1 MKQQFNPQCRQL
13 PLSHLSY
20 HDDAIDPLKANQLLV
35 YHYPLHGG
43 YSWKERAA
51 WQQQID
57 QGLDSRQYAYL
68 IKQQGQQLGL
78 FVALST
84 ADQRLP
90 DIVNADGISIVP
102 ERVEYAAIYNPIW
115 IRLIMRSIL
124 LSQADCKGAH
134 HLGQPLLKIDH
145 WSQGI
150 DAIRLDCKTQQLRDG
165 YHTEIALFYSHVALR
180 PIRTDQDP
188 TSLRQALWMYDKN
201 NVLLRYYPRRDHHV
215 TGVIYSEVK
224 KQKHSRKQRAFLDLR
239 SAQTFAR
246 SRPMIIKPIQE
257 AFIRLAA
264 VYGFELSA
272 KILTLQKYST
282 KTKSKSAKTQ
292 STFSSIHMTGEIK
305 VLDLRVNTR
314 IKIDQILDLFQ
325 QLLQQKSIS
334 ITWDCLHGDVLDLGI
349 DGHSPQPQQLA
360 LQASDRVLV
369 LLDQVKGIEDDRY
382 PLSKALAQHCAVQH
396 INLNP
401 YSMRLDP
408 VEAGYLS
415 ESLDEDDPILFYT
428 NPDKPYYGYLFEHMN
443 TQDYRDGLAMK
454 LDVVL
459 KELELKRL
467 LLDSSQRISQLL
479 PLQQHCLHPSIIVIT
494 DGYFFTVAQDR
505 PVLIPFDPSHPEL
518 CERMNLYL
526 QAFSSCVADLIA
538 LILAQ
543 WPYAYRP
550 QPRSQRARH
559 GTTDE
564 SIALFPSLTLV
575 ISRGAGDSAPSIML
589 QDPKLEHSM
598 MLPLGMEQAYADLCK
613 KQQAIPL
620 VEWRLPAVEIL
631 QDMLR
636 SLTEEGVFSIRQGQR
651 LGNEL
656 AELQQ
661 LWQLHLQQ
669 LEYTHQFQCFYMQ
682 IKRLT
687 FHDWLTQRD
696 KLKDAALMG
705 SWDTLMSHYFNKPL
719 NDVKRW
725 MNMIPGVRDIWVDSA
740 QGYLVVGGLMPP
752 KQQLMR
758 QPSIRR
764 WHALQGELNIEL
776 LVDLLDVDWVRM
788 NQLAGNPCVATLIKR
803 WKEINNMQACCLS
816 V

>member
-1 MKQQFNPQCRQL
+1 MKRQPNPQCRQL
-13 PLSHLSY
+13 PLSQLSY
-20 HDDAIDPLKANQLLV
+20 RDDAIDPHKANQLLV
-35 YHYPLHGG
+35 YHYALHGT
-43 YSWKERAA
+43 YSWKERSA

-68 IKQQGQQLGL
+68 VKQQGAQWGL
-78 FVALST
+78 FVALTT

-124 LSQADCKGAH
+124 ISRADCKGAH

-150 DAIRLDCKTQQLRDG
+150 EAIRLDCRTQQLKDCDQ
-165 YHTEIALFYSHVALR
+165 TEIALFYRYVALR

-188 TSLRQALWMYDKN
+188 KSVGQALWIYDKYH
-201 NVLLRYYPRRDHHV
+201 VLLRYYPRRDHPFF
-215 TGVIYSEVK
+215 GVIYSEVK

-264 VYGFELSA
+264 VYGFELST
-272 KILTLQKYST
+272 KILTLQKHNT

-292 STFSSIHMTGEIK
+292 STFSSIKMTGEIK
-305 VLDLRVNTR
+305 VLDLRVNTD
-314 IKIDQILDLFQ
+314 IQIDQILDLFQ
-325 QLLQQKSIS
+325 QLLQQKNLS
-334 ITWDCLHGDVLDLGI
+334 ITWDCLNRDVLDIGS
-349 DGHSPQPQQLA
+349 DGHSQQLA

-369 LLDQVKGIEDDRY
+369 LLDQVKGIEGDRY
-382 PLSKALAQHCAVQH
+382 PLSKALRRHCAVQH

-415 ESLDEDDPILFYT
+415 ESLDDDDPILFYT
-428 NPDKPYYGYLFEHMN
+428 HPEKPYYGYLFEHMN

-505 PVLIPFDPSHPEL
+505 PVLIPFDPSQPEL

-526 QAFSSCVADLIA
+526 EAFSTCIADLVR

-543 WPYAYRP
+543 WPYAYHP
-550 QPRSQRARH
+550 QPRSQPARH
-559 GTTDE
+559 GATDE

-575 ISRGAGDSAPSIML
+575 ISRAAGNSAPCIML
-589 QDPKLEHSM
+589 QDPKMEHSM
-598 MLPLGMEQAYADLCK
+598 MLPLGMDQAYADLCK

-620 VEWRLPAVEIL
+620 VEWRLPNVEIL
-631 QDMLR
+631 QDMSQ

-651 LGNEL
+651 LLDEL
-656 AELQQ
+656 PELQQ

-669 LEYTHQFQCFYMQ
+669 LEYQRQFQCFYME

-687 FHDWLTQRD
+687 FQDWLAQRH
-696 KLKDAALMG
+696 KCKDAALMG

-740 QGYLVVGGLMPP
+740 QGYVVVGGLMPP

-788 NQLAGNPCVATLIKR
+788 NQLAGNPCIATLIKR
-803 WKEINNMQACCLS
+803 WKEINDMQACCLE
-816 V
+816 